1 MVGSTVEQATLRRNP
16 HRSGVCFASGHL
28 SHLWALR
35 ETPTGV
41 GSTVTYH
48 QVVNVLP
55 TTIAHIHQPGHPIK
69 NSLRD
74 PP

>member
-1 MVGSTVEQATLRRNP
+1 
-16 HRSGVCFASGHL
+16 
-28 SHLWALR
+28 
-35 ETPTGV
+35 V